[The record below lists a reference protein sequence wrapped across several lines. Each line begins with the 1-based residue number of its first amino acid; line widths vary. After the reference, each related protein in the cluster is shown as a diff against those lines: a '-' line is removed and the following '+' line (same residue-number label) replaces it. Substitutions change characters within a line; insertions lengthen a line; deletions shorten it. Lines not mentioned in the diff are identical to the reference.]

1 MSKKRNVSYYLAEN
15 GKFIIE
21 NYDLAKPF
29 ASFFPGIAGL
39 FGIPM
44 WVFYVNRGQGI
55 VSFGTQDKKNSILE
69 FFPANRAWEVASSRG
84 FRTFVKINGRE
95 VYEPFQN
102 NAVNAGKDLQRLMS
116 IGTDDFSVSES
127 NRTLGLQFNA
137 RYFTLANE
145 PLACLIRILTI
156 KNTSKTKKT
165 FEVIDGLPQVV
176 PFGLSDRFIKEL
188 GRTMEAWMQVEFHT
202 KFKVPCYKL
211 SVDPT
216 DRPQVFYIKGGNF
229 YYSWSNLDTAKKKNS
244 FIVDPEIVFGPVRD
258 FSFPQAFG
266 ESGFKLPKTQITR
279 SKTPSA
285 FSHVTITLEP
295 GREATLTSLIGH
307 AQDEAHLGEF
317 VAEAQNRKFLDEKSH
332 E

>member
-1 MSKKRNVSYYLAEN
+1 VSKKRNVSYYLAEN

-165 FEVIDGLPQVV
+165 LR
-176 PFGLSDRFIKEL
+176 SDRRL
-188 GRTMEAWMQVEFHT
+188 AAG
-202 KFKVPCYKL
+202 
-211 SVDPT
+211 
-216 DRPQVFYIKGGNF
+216 
-229 YYSWSNLDTAKKKNS
+229 
-244 FIVDPEIVFGPVRD
+244 GPVWPERPVYKGIGAD
-258 FSFPQAFG
+258 DGSLDAG
-266 ESGFKLPKTQITR
+266 GISYQIQG
-279 SKTPSA
+279 A
-285 FSHVTITLEP
+285 L
-295 GREATLTSLIGH
+295 L
-307 AQDEAHLGEF
+307 
-317 VAEAQNRKFLDEKSH
+317 
-332 E
+332 